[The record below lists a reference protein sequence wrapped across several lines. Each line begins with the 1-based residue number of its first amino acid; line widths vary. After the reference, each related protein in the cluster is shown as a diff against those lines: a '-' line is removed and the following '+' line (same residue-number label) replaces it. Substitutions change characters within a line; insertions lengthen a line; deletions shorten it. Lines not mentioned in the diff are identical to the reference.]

1 MQREPVTTWMR
12 LMRVF
17 HRLHGNESP
26 VLRAHDLSM
35 AQFDVIAQV
44 GRDEGITQQVLADR
58 LLVTKGNICQLLDRL
73 TQRGLL
79 ARQPDGRANRVVLT
93 PVGRAV
99 YAEVVPAQEAQM
111 ATLFAPLSADEQAQL
126 RALLRK
132 LERGQ
137 DEQNT
142 LSKRNAS

>member
-1 MQREPVTTWMR
+1 MQREPVATWMR

-26 VLRAHDLSM
+26 VLRTHDLSM

-58 LLVTKGNICQLLDRL
+58 LLVTKGNICELLDRL
-73 TQRGLL
+73 VQRGLL
-79 ARQPDGRANRVVLT
+79 VRQPDGRANRVVLT
-93 PVGRAV
+93 PTGRAV
-99 YAEVVPAQEAQM
+99 YAEVVPAQETQM

-132 LERGQ
+132 LERGLAAR
-137 DEQNT
+137 D
-142 LSKRNAS
+142 